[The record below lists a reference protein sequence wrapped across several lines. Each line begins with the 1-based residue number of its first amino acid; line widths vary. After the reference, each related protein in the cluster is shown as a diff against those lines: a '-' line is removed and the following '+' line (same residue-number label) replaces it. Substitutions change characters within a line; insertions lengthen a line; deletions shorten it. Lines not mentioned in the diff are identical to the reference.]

1 MKNMKK
7 MKNSVFTYFFKTL
20 FIILLLAI
28 PFYILYLDNNL
39 LFNKLLPSKSFIDET
54 LFKSENESEGFSLHY
69 KNLCGAKRSNFYD
82 VKPGTVTGGEVRT
95 FNIVKDG
102 SSCSYH
108 CDQEKCD
115 LYTLKNID
123 SARALGSDLP
133 ANAKTCTTYK
143 NLDSELS
150 VLVNCDNKIL
160 SDISGVSELSELS
173 YAGEGF
179 VKPEFYEK
187 NRASFQYKDYLL
199 EKTNEIKS
207 EYQEINSHIQ
217 NLGTG
222 ETLDT
227 SIYSVVNQKLID
239 MASYLDISRANLFS
253 NLLPKSSLYN
263 IEETSIK
270 FLGQDISYINMLKKF
285 NNLEK
290 ESIHLDGKDQHGDL
304 EINREY
310 LIYTIMLIL
319 TIITVLI
326 LLLYKLVPDLI
337 SDGKLFVYFI
347 GIVILLLFIHFNIT

>member
-54 LFKSENESEGFSLHY
+54 LFKSSEGFSLHY

-82 VKPGTVTGGEVRT
+82 VKPGTVNIPENKKTRD
-95 FNIVKDG
+95 IVKDG

-115 LYTLKNID
+115 LYTLKD
-123 SARALGSDLP
+123 VESARALGSDLP
-133 ANAKTCTTYK
+133 ADAKTCTTYK
-143 NLDSELS
+143 NLDSKLS

-160 SDISGVSELSELS
+160 SDISGAPELSELS
-173 YAGEGF
+173 YDGEGF

-217 NLGTG
+217 NLGVG

-239 MASYLDISRANLFS
+239 MANYLDISTANLFS
-253 NLLPKSSLYN
+253 NLVPKSSLYN

-290 ESIHLDGKDQHGDL
+290 ESIHLDGKDEHGDL

-310 LIYTIMLIL
+310 LIYSIMLIL

-347 GIVILLLFIHFNIT
+347 GIVLLLLFIHFNIT